1 MLAQTYIEYIFN
13 KKNRM
18 EVTMR
23 VEQREKR
30 KLEIII
36 TSIDVFVTRGYAG
49 TKIQDIAESAG
60 MSVGLLFHYFESK
73 EALYNELIK
82 IAVDGTMET
91 LNQDAAMPI
100 EYFEK
105 LTRDLFMKVNNHPYW
120 AKIFVLLKQAM
131 NNDSIPEIAKKYVRK
146 IKIVERMV
154 QVIKS
159 GQQLQII
166 RRGNSTTLAM
176 LYWTTVTGI
185 IEQYAFTPSIPL
197 PEVSW
202 ILSLIK
208 PT

>member
-1 MLAQTYIEYIFN
+1 
-13 KKNRM
+13 
-18 EVTMR
+18 MR

-36 TSIDVFVTRGYAG
+36 TSIDVFVVRGYSG
-49 TKIQDIAESAG
+49 TKIQDIAKSAG

-82 IAVDGTMET
+82 IAVDGTRET

-105 LTRDLFMKVNNHPYW
+105 FTRDLFAKVNSQPYW

-131 NNDSIPEIAKKYVRK
+131 LSDSIPNEAKKYVK
-146 IKIVERMV
+146 QIKVVERMV
-154 QVIKS
+154 QIIKS

-166 RRGNSTTLAM
+166 RRGNSTTLAS
-176 LYWTTVTGI
+176 LYWTTVQGV
-185 IEQYAFTPSIPL
+185 IEQHAFNPSIPL

-202 ILSLIK
+202 LLSLIK
-208 PT
+208 QN